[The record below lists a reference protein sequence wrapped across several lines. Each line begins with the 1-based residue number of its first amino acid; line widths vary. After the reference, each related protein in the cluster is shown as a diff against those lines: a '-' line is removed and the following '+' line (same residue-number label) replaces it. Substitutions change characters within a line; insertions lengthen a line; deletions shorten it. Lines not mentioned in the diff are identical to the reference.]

1 MNDIFT
7 VLRKELLE
15 LFGNRHASRGP
26 LVQSAVMLVMTG
38 ILLPAAGAERWMASP
53 STPLLYF
60 MFPSALA
67 AVIAADS
74 FAGERERRTLE
85 TLLAT
90 PLSDAAIFLGKV
102 ASAAL
107 FAVTVTLAS
116 LLLAIVTINISQH
129 GAGLFVPPA
138 SLLLAVVGSAVGA
151 SLVTAAV
158 AVAISM
164 RVTVARSAQQ
174 MASMLSMAVVGAVAF
189 ALAELGLPLT
199 WPVILRI
206 DGMVCTASVIAL
218 AVAHRAFRRERFFDA
233 R

>member
-1 MNDIFT
+1 MNDIVT
-7 VLRKELLE
+7 VLRKEYLE
-15 LFGNRHASRGP
+15 LFGNRHAARGP
-26 LVQSAVMLVMTG
+26 LIQSAVMLLMTG
-38 ILLPAAGAERWMASP
+38 VLLPSSGAFRWMASP
-53 STPLLYF
+53 TTPLLYF

-90 PLSDAAIFLGKV
+90 PLSDAAIFVGKV

-107 FAVTVTLAS
+107 FAVTVTLLS
-116 LLLAIVTINISQH
+116 LIAAVVTINLGQH
-129 GAGLFVPPA
+129 DGAFFLPPVE
-138 SLLLAVVGSAVGA
+138 LALGVLGSAAGA

-174 MASMLSMAVVGAVAF
+174 MSSMLSMAIVGAVAF
-189 ALAELGLPLT
+189 ALGQLGLSLT

-206 DGMVCTASVIAL
+206 DLLVGAVGVLAL
-218 AVAHRAFRRERFFDA
+218 VVAQKAFRRERFFDA

>member
-1 MNDIFT
+1 MNDIVT
-7 VLRKELLE
+7 VLRKELIE

-26 LVQSAVMLVMTG
+26 LVQSAVMLVITG
-38 ILLPAAGAERWMASP
+38 ILLPSSGAFRWMASP

-107 FAVTVTLAS
+107 FAVTVTILSLVLAV
-116 LLLAIVTINISQH
+116 VTINVGQR
-129 GAGLFVPPA
+129 GGGLFLPPPEMA
-138 SLLLAVVGSAVGA
+138 LSIVGSAVGV
-151 SLVTAAV
+151 SLVTSAV

-174 MASMLSMAVVGAVAF
+174 MASMLSMAIVGSVAF
-189 ALAELGLPLT
+189 ALAQLGLTLT

-206 DGMVCTASVIAL
+206 DGVVCAIGIFAL
-218 AVAHRAFRRERFFDA
+218 VVAQKAFRRERFFDA